1 MSLNAAGQPIDP
13 FKLLSES
20 ISQVS
25 PVYLSLLLI
34 NIPSVFLSVA
44 QDLLP
49 LKASGAIS
57 LVYVLVI
64 SPILGAIA
72 MSFVARYLQQ
82 QTMDL
87 AGAANKAFSKSGQL
101 ILGALLYLGAVFI
114 GLFLL
119 LIPGLYISVAWGF
132 VLYAIV
138 LENYSAIDGIKY
150 SQRLVKGRW
159 WTIFGSML
167 VGAIFLIPSIIL
179 SIIFTPKT
187 GAINSGAITGSLVSS
202 VIALICTPPLQLYFV
217 KLYLRIKETSNLTP
231 VDSNK

>member
-25 PVYLSLLLI
+25 PVYLSLFLI

-119 LIPGLYISVAWGF
+119 LIPGLYISVVWGF

-138 LENYSAIDGIKY
+138 LEDYSAIDGIKY

-159 WTIFGSML
+159 WPVFGSML
-167 VGAIFLIPSIIL
+167 VGVILVLPAIIL
-179 SIIFTPKT
+179 GVTPKT
-187 GAINSGAITGSLVSS
+187 GGVSSGAITSSLASSLV
-202 VIALICTPPLQLYFV
+202 ALAFTPPLQLYFV
-217 KLYLRIKETSNLTP
+217 KLYLRVKETSNLTP
-231 VDSNK
+231 VDSYK